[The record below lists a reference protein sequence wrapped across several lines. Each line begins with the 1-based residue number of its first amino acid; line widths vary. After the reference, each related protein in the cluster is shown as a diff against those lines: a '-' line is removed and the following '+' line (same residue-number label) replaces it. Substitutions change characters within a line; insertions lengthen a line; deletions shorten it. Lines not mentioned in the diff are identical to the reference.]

1 MSIPTYDQLLR
12 PILELAGQQPIT
24 RAIATKAVS
33 DFFKLTEE
41 QRAATIP
48 SGSSMIGNRAG
59 WAMSHL
65 HKAGLTEKVGKYTY
79 ETTQKGRD
87 YLKSHSGPI
96 TPNDLRSIEGF
107 EEAWAEGSRR
117 RAQKKAGE
125 PPDEPDAEVNRT
137 STPEEQIDHA
147 MESLGAKLRTELLE
161 QLLTIEP
168 YRFEK
173 VVLDLLFAMG
183 YGGSREEAAQ
193 VTRKS
198 NDEGIDGIINEDRL
212 GLDVIY
218 VQAKRWKGDVG
229 RVEVQNFVGAL
240 AGKHATK
247 GIFITT
253 SRFNSNAKEY
263 AHAVAQK
270 VILIDG
276 QRLADLMIEHNVG
289 VSTIRTVS
297 LKRMDTD
304 YFEEE

>member
-1 MSIPTYDQLLR
+1 V
-12 PILELAGQQPIT
+12 
-24 RAIATKAVS
+24 ATKAVS
-33 DFFKLTEE
+33 DYFKLTEE
-41 QRAATIP
+41 QRAETIP
-48 SGSSMIGNRAG
+48 SGTSTTIGNRAG

-65 HKAGLTEKVGKYTY
+65 HKGALIEKVAKHTY
-79 ETTQKGRD
+79 AGTQKGRD
-87 YLKSHSGPI
+87 YLKCHSGPI

-117 RAQKKAGE
+117 RAQKKADE
-125 PPDEPDAEVNRT
+125 SPEEPDEEVNRT

-147 MESLGAKLRTELLE
+147 MESLGAKLRAELLE
-161 QLLTIEP
+161 QLLTVEP

-193 VTRKS
+193 VTRRS

-253 SRFNSNAKEY
+253 SRFNGNAKEY
-263 AHAVAQK
+263 AYMVAQK